1 MKNGKQEG
9 DTKHHTIMKEE
20 LSSLCFELQ
29 SVRKSTRDCFPEYG
43 YMNRAEVCEML
54 REEIARMEDA
64 LAEEQYDCF
73 DDELEQERRT
83 LCLSQ
88 GLSRWC

>member
-1 MKNGKQEG
+1 MREKLN
-9 DTKHHTIMKEE
+9 E
-20 LSSLCFELQ
+20 LYTVLEA
-29 SVRKSTRDCFPEYG
+29 VKTSTLEYLPEYG
-43 YMNRAEVCEML
+43 YSTKEETIQLIEEDIRELE
-54 REEIARMEDA
+54 EEIKESSCDY
-64 LAEEQYDCF
+64 E